1 MRESSL
7 CCQTCDGGA
16 LTTQNE
22 GPGFISTM
30 EITPQKRFCD
40 SRFGSVSHTPVLS
53 ELIDNQQSMSSEQ
66 GSPFKFLWQFRYPFA
81 YWDNRLEK
89 INPYNEQDRL
99 RRCTRSFSL
108 QISMH
113 TYSQPMFETL
123 NSPGSSSKRTL
134 SEGYRRGL
142 GQVADRRNGN
152 SRNAFGEPRRV
163 GHV

>member
-99 RRCTRSFSL
+99 EALYSL
-108 QISMH
+108 VQLTDIYAHIFAAYVRNPEQPWFFVKENTFRGIS
-113 TYSQPMFETL
+113 T
-123 NSPGSSSKRTL
+123 GSWTSC
-134 SEGYRRGL
+134 
-142 GQVADRRNGN
+142 GQK
-152 SRNAFGEPRRV
+152 EWQQ
-163 GHV
+163 